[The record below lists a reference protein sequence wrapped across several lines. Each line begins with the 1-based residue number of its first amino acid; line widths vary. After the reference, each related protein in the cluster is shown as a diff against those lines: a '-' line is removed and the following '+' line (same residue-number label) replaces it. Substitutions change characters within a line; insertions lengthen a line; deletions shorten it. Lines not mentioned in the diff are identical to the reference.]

1 MTAEET
7 LDDDDIGGG
16 SPSSSSSSSSSSSK
30 EAIALDHARREELAP
45 CSLSSLPIWGD
56 FSFVAGIEK
65 KGAPFQFPL
74 LRHSIFLTS
83 DPPLSLLPFS
93 HPGSADSPPPDNG

>member
-83 DPPLSLLPFS
+83 DPPSLAAPLLTPWL
-93 HPGSADSPPPDNG
+93 G